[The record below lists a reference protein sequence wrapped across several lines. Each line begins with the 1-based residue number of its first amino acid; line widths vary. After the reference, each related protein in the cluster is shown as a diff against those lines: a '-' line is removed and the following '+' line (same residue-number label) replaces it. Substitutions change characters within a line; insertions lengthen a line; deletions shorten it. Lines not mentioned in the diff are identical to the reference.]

1 MGPEM
6 CILQMWPV
14 DWNSLPKCW
23 FLLFRMESTEK
34 CEAIIQHFNGKFIK
48 IPPGVPGACQ
58 RLCFFQSG
66 EADLAAAGAQTLCVA
81 ALTAAFS
88 LPCVTPPVP
97 TEPLLCKFADGGQ
110 KKRQNQGKYLQN
122 GRPWAR
128 DGDTVSESLSKKE
141 TPKHELP
148 ASHSCRGSK
157 SKTCFESCSVFPSSF
172 TPWLTLF
179 CVFFY
184 LTFVQAAVSVCMISQ
199 VLNPVHCFPREEWR
213 LRMTRQP
220 YKMGE
225 WYAQT
230 GWKQPHRAGWKVL
243 VSQASWSDVLPS
255 CGRYRNSNVRK
266 VSCGV
271 CFSVLYLLSQTLVV
285 EWLHINRG
293 GKSIHSLYLHKST
306 DFSNWKVMIQ
316 HLHSC
321 KSIKVTL
328 SWVFLFFLGSLCFF
342 NCSTT
347 KP

>member
-1 MGPEM
+1 MHFANVTCGLKLTSKVLVPP
-6 CILQMWPV
+6 LQNGV
-14 DWNSLPKCW
+14 HGEVRGHHSALQRQVHQD
-23 FLLFRMESTEK
+23 STGSAW
-34 CEAIIQHFNGKFIK
+34 C
-48 IPPGVPGACQ
+48 VPAFV
-58 RLCFFQSG
+58 FFPIRRSWSCRRWCPN
-66 EADLAAAGAQTLCVA
+66 LCVA

-179 CVFFY
+179 CVFFFY

-293 GKSIHSLYLHKST
+293 GKSIHSLYLNKST

-321 KSIKVTL
+321 KSKKVTL